1 MGFTASSVEFSP
13 DGLRRGRRWGRAGR
27 IGIAFA
33 VAGLLGAC
41 LEIKPVALEGSA
53 GDMSSRNYGQSEP
66 IERVTASG
74 ATRVWSDYSG
84 EFVWAEYAAP
94 WCGTSPRQSGEM
106 RALASFPEVR
116 RVTVLTSE
124 TGGYGHP
131 ATQAT
136 AASWAARFGLDPEHV
151 VAANLS
157 HQRVPRH
164 ILFSPEGHCLYDEVG
179 FLSAS
184 QVEELLRQRVADWQR
199 WKATGELAPWMR

>member
-1 MGFTASSVEFSP
+1 MGFFDSSIAVSP
-13 DGLRRGRRWGRAGR
+13 GRFRGDCLRKGCAR

-33 VAGLLGAC
+33 IAGLLGAC
-41 LEIKPVALEGSA
+41 IEIKPVALEGSA
-53 GDMSSRNYGQSEP
+53 GDMSSRNYSQSEP

-124 TGGYGHP
+124 MGGYGHP

-136 AASWAARFGLDPEHV
+136 AASWASRFGLDPEHV
-151 VAANLS
+151 IAASLS

-184 QVEELLRQRVADWQR
+184 QVEELLRQRVVDWQR